1 MQDESRLID
10 SRGKNNCF
18 SSRQDKGGQMTS
30 CFVFVCLGAL
40 AASLGC
46 QHVESPDH
54 RVPPAASRQ
63 PAAQGRIATFISQ
76 LAASTGIKLV
86 TIPAGTFTMGSAD
99 DEADRGADESPQ
111 TRVTLTKDFFLGAT
125 DVTQGQYE
133 SLMGTNPSDFKSAGL
148 DAPVEEVSWDDAMT
162 FCQQLTERERTSGR
176 LPEGYAFTLPTEAQ
190 WEYACRAGTTG
201 AYAGDPDAMSWYDR
215 NSGGTTHPVGAKQ
228 PNAWGLYD
236 MTGNVYQWC
245 ADWYANRYSGGV
257 VTDPTGPEVGSVRIL
272 RGGGWYYDRT
282 YCRSAYR
289 DYDPGYRA
297 NFIGF
302 RVALNPVQQ

>member
-1 MQDESRLID
+1 M
-10 SRGKNNCF
+10 NNSF
-18 SSRQDKGGQMTS
+18 WVMLAWLA
-30 CFVFVCLGAL
+30 VFATIP
-40 AASLGC
+40 AC
-46 QHVESPDH
+46 QNVESSAYHSPSSNNL
-54 RVPPAASRQ
+54 PAI
-63 PAAQGRIATFISQ
+63 AQGQIATFVSQ
-76 LAASTGIKLV
+76 LASTSGIKLV
-86 TIPAGTFTMGSAD
+86 LIPAGTFTMGSAG

-125 DVTQGQYE
+125 DVTQGQYK
-133 SLMGTNPSDFKSAGL
+133 SLMNTNPSDFKSAGR
-148 DAPVEEVSWDDAMT
+148 DAPVEEVSWDDAMV
-162 FCQQLTERERTSGR
+162 FCQRLTERERAAGH
-176 LPEGYAFTLPTEAQ
+176 LPEGYVFTLPTEAQ

-201 AYAGDPDAMSWYDR
+201 AYATDPAATSWYDR

-245 ADWYANRYSGGV
+245 ADWYAKRYPGGE
-257 VTDPTGPEVGSVRIL
+257 VTDPTGPATGSVHVL
-272 RGGGWYYDRT
+272 RGGGWYYDVS

-302 RVALNPVQQ
+302 RVALNLVE